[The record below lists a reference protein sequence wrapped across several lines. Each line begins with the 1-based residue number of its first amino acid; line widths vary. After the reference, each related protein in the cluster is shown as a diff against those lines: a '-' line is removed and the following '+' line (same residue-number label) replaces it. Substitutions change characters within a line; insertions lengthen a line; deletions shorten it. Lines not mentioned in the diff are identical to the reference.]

1 MVKPDGVQRGIV
13 GEVIKRFEAK
23 GFRLVALKMTSV
35 SVSAHCCLCV
45 AIVTSSLEYSAQ
57 LSDVVLS
64 TAAFTTREQEH
75 PPFRM

>member
-35 SVSAHCCLCV
+35 SVSAHCFLCV
-45 AIVTSSLEYSAQ
+45 AIVTSSLQYSAR

-64 TAAFTTREQEH
+64 TAAFTTREQE
-75 PPFRM
+75 RM